1 MDHGLIAHDDQSFIV
16 GKNMI
21 RMGKRKYLLPFFG
34 CKDTDVVTCTDGF
47 FNDAFADPCRWNS
60 DFADRHLRCQFD
72 IVEDIF

>member
-47 FNDAFADPCRWNS
+47 STMLLPIHADGTATS
-60 DFADRHLRCQFD
+60 QIA
-72 IVEDIF
+72 ISGVSSI